1 MVAADARRRTSV
13 RFGEKSASSPGCAK
27 TPKWRFGRTKKG
39 FSDPSPPKKTRHIET
54 VEVVFPGSPAG
65 EEFSHSLSRR
75 RLLAR
80 RLLAME
86 NQNNAKQ
93 CKKQHNHQ
101 RDETISRDAL
111 FIAQRPQSLKTPC
124 RQIAHQLRVG

>member
-27 TPKWRFGRTKKG
+27 TPKWHFGRTKKG

-65 EEFSHSLSRR
+65 EEFSHSLVRR
-75 RLLAR
+75 RTLR
-80 RLLAME
+80 GFPKVRLLTSA
-86 NQNNAKQ
+86 ATGWWRFYRGVKY
-93 CKKQHNHQ
+93 
-101 RDETISRDAL
+101 A
-111 FIAQRPQSLKTPC
+111 
-124 RQIAHQLRVG
+124 G

>member
-1 MVAADARRRTSV
+1 MVAADVT
-13 RFGEKSASSPGCAK
+13 GCAK

-75 RLLAR
+75 RLRVLQAPLDFGLWHFG
-80 RLLAME
+80 LLAQYEM
-86 NQNNAKQ
+86 NPG
-93 CKKQHNHQ
+93 
-101 RDETISRDAL
+101 D
-111 FIAQRPQSLKTPC
+111 
-124 RQIAHQLRVG
+124 VGHWRWPKNGSAMRIGGCGGDYC